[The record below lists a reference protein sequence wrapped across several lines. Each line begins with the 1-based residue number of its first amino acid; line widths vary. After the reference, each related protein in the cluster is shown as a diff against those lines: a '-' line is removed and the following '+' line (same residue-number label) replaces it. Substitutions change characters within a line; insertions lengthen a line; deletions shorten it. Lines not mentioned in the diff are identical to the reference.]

1 MTVNIKTGLLVA
13 VVIMCALGF
22 GCSATINSSNNQ
34 AMNVNSNVEIFTT
47 SWCPY
52 CKQAKA
58 YLKSMGIPYNEYDVE
73 KSKEAMR
80 RKKDLSPSDG
90 VPVAVINGQVVDGFS
105 EATYDAALREKP

>member
-1 MTVNIKTGLLVA
+1 MIVNIKTGLLVA

-34 AMNVNSNVEIFTT
+34 TMNVNSNVEIYTT

-52 CKQAKA
+52 CKQAKE
-58 YLKSMGIPYNEYDVE
+58 YLKSRGIPYIEYDVE

-80 RKKDLSPSDG
+80 RKRDLTPSGG
-90 VPVAVINGQVVDGFS
+90 VPVAVINGQVIDGFS
-105 EATYDAALREKP
+105 EESYDAALREKP